1 MAVSGCNLMAELLKE
16 LLGLLELVPTN
27 VALTALIITIIF
39 TIKRQDKI
47 NNSIMDKF
55 RVNDEKFNKGSSNF
69 KLIDDNLLKI
79 HEHFKRVHE
88 DTNYLTKMVL
98 KDIIYNESINL
109 HERQDAYDQYIRLG
123 GNGQVKLYYQNVL
136 EPLVREH
143 TITRRGR

>member
-1 MAVSGCNLMAELLKE
+1 MAELLKE

>member
-1 MAVSGCNLMAELLKE
+1 MAELLKE

-39 TIKRQDKI
+39 TVKRQDKV
-47 NNSIMDKF
+47 NSSIMDKF
-55 RVNDEKFNKGSSNF
+55 KVNDEMFSKGSSNF

-88 DTNYLTKMVL
+88 DTDYLTKMVL
-98 KDIIYNESINL
+98 KDIIYNESIDP
-109 HERQDAYDQYIRLG
+109 HERQDAYDQYVKLG